1 MERGYVE
8 MLSACMVKVT
18 IATCLAVAAVYSL
31 IGPLGSYSV
40 AKLLDRWAYGVLC
53 AVEGWP
59 VHYSLTVVTLY
70 LLRSR
75 KPAEALAGVVTA
87 ALIVALPNTA
97 WTLMIDRLVIR
108 TLPTELGPLEVYLLV
123 ASTTVVCSVLY
134 FYVMWLR
141 IRHGRSATDAGRGRA
156 APADAAAE
164 PLGTTDTGEDKTEQ
178 HRSEPNYPSPAIA
191 PDGASAEAQAETA
204 DSQVQPGDE
213 MPAAEQRPADPRELA
228 LHRPAWR
235 VGTVLQLLPDRL
247 GTDLVYIKSED
258 HYLQV
263 HTTVGSSLI
272 KMRFSDAVAGLG
284 DRGIQVHR
292 SYWVA
297 TRHVT
302 KAVRSGKRTLLRLTG
317 DHKVPVSV
325 THVHAVR
332 ALLAR

>member
-1 MERGYVE
+1 MEHGWVE
-8 MLSACMVKVT
+8 MLSARMVKVT
-18 IATCLAVAAVYSL
+18 IATCLTVASVYSL

-40 AKLLDRWAYGVLC
+40 ADLLDRWAYGALC

-70 LLRSR
+70 VLRYR
-75 KPAEALAGVVTA
+75 NPAEALAGVVTA

-108 TLPTELGPLEVYLLV
+108 TLPPELGPLEVYLLV
-123 ASTTVVCSVLY
+123 AITTVVCSVLY
-134 FYVMWLR
+134 FYMMWQR
-141 IRHGRSATDAGRGRA
+141 IRHGRSATDAGGGRA
-156 APADAAAE
+156 APADATAE
-164 PLGTTDTGEDKTEQ
+164 PPGTTDTVENTTEQ
-178 HRSEPNYPSPAIA
+178 HRSEPNYPSPAVA
-191 PDGASAEAQAETA
+191 HDGASAEAQAETA

-213 MPAAEQRPADPRELA
+213 MPAAEQRPADPRALA
-228 LHRPAWR
+228 SDQPAGR
-235 VGTVLQLLPDRL
+235 AGTVLQLLPDRL
-247 GTDLVYIKSED
+247 GTDLVYIKSDD
-258 HYLQV
+258 HYLEV

-272 KMRFSDAVAGLG
+272 KMRFSDAVAELG

-302 KAVRSGKRTLLRLTG
+302 RSVRSGRRTLLRLTG

-325 THVHAVR
+325 THRPAVR
-332 ALLAR
+332 TILAR

>member
-8 MLSACMVKVT
+8 MLSARMVKVT
-18 IATCLAVAAVYSL
+18 IATCLTVASVYSL

-40 AKLLDRWAYGVLC
+40 ADLLDRWAYGALC

-70 LLRSR
+70 VLRYR
-75 KPAEALAGVVTA
+75 NPAEALAGVVTA

-108 TLPTELGPLEVYLLV
+108 TLPPELGPLEVYLLV
-123 ASTTVVCSVLY
+123 ATTTVVCSVLY
-134 FYVMWLR
+134 FYMMWQR
-141 IRHGRSATDAGRGRA
+141 IRHGRSATDAGGGR
-156 APADAAAE
+156 APADAAGE
-164 PLGTTDTGEDKTEQ
+164 PLGATDTVAHKTEQ
-178 HRSEPNYPSPAIA
+178 HRSEPNCPSPDVA
-191 PDGASAEAQAETA
+191 PDGASADAQAETA

-213 MPAAEQRPADPRELA
+213 MPAAEQRPADPRERA
-228 LHRPAWR
+228 PQRPAGR

-258 HYLQV
+258 HYLEV
-263 HTTVGSSLI
+263 HTTVGSGLI
-272 KMRFSDAVAGLG
+272 KMRFSDAVDELG

-302 KAVRSGKRTLLRLTG
+302 RSVRSGRRTLLRLTG

-325 THVHAVR
+325 THRPTVR
-332 ALLAR
+332 AILAR